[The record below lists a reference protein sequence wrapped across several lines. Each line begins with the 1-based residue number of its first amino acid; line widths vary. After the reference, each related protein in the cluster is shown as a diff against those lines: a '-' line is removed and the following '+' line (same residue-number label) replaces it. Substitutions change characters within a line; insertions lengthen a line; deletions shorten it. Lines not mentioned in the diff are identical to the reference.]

1 MVLSLKTWKSRS
13 LPVLPRTNIPH
24 HDDRH
29 SEKRPSARA
38 AVLFLELRSKNG
50 KAAARETGGGFFLV
64 LNFLALLRLPRQP
77 QRGDAAAEGFRL
89 FGEQPPGQPRRGFQM
104 RGAPR
109 CDHRR
114 QPRTPWR
121 QRLVRVRETG

>member
-38 AVLFLELRSKNG
+38 AVLFLELPSKNG
-50 KAAARETGGGFFLV
+50 KTAARETGSGFLPAAPPTTRRSGGG
-64 LNFLALLRLPRQP
+64 RLSAFRRTAARPTAPRFS
-77 QRGDAAAEGFRL
+77 DA
-89 FGEQPPGQPRRGFQM
+89 RRGVL
-104 RGAPR
+104 RSPAPAAN
-109 CDHRR
+109 
-114 QPRTPWR
+114 
-121 QRLVRVRETG
+121 